1 MVCHYILELTEY
13 LRVGNSDP
21 FCQYEGATVNMVEE
35 IRKTPNRG
43 YSSLHFFEMAWSS
56 NSEGKYLLT
65 FKVKSKFQIN
75 KLLQGTQHINW
86 TIISV
91 EKG

>member
-1 MVCHYILELTEY
+1 MK
-13 LRVGNSDP
+13 D
-21 FCQYEGATVNMVEE
+21 EGATVNMVEE

-65 FKVKSKFQIN
+65 F
-75 KLLQGTQHINW
+75 LR
-86 TIISV
+86 
-91 EKG
+91 

>member
-21 FCQYEGATVNMVEE
+21 FCQYEGATINMVEE
-35 IRKTPNRG
+35 IRKTPNGG

-65 FKVKSKFQIN
+65 F
-75 KLLQGTQHINW
+75 LR
-86 TIISV
+86 
-91 EKG
+91 

>member
-56 NSEGKYLLT
+56 NSEGKYLLM
-65 FKVKSKFQIN
+65 F
-75 KLLQGTQHINW
+75 LR
-86 TIISV
+86 
-91 EKG
+91 